1 MHNNRNTIIGKRFSV
16 SLTLFFVILAAL
28 MMTSGLTTTT
38 VKVNAAMT
46 TLPTCIDP
54 TGQSLPCMM
63 VISTLPPPANAV
75 QCQESSGQILSCSYA
90 TQNLSNGQQVVVI
103 TVYVPASFIFSSPT
117 VIKVVVHET
126 TIKTGGGTGGGKPLP
141 HKLLVAIGIAKDP
154 IVRGNVQTISVTV
167 SNSKSSSKKIPGA
180 EVSGEVDYASHKTTK
195 MFSSITDSTG
205 QMSPPYSWQI
215 GGNSDNGTFIVK
227 VKASKTGYIEG
238 FTTKT
243 FRVICKFATECGH
256 LINQS
261 NSTIPNNMTN
271 T

>member
-1 MHNNRNTIIGKRFSV
+1 
-16 SLTLFFVILAAL
+16 
-28 MMTSGLTTTT
+28 
-38 VKVNAAMT
+38 
-46 TLPTCIDP
+46 
-54 TGQSLPCMM
+54 MM
-63 VISTLPPPANAV
+63 VISTLSAPANAV

-167 SNSKSSSKKIPGA
+167 SDSKSSSKKIPGA

-195 MFSSITDSTG
+195 TFSSITDSTG

-227 VKASKTGYIEG
+227 VKASKTGYIED

-271 T
+271 TTSGPKTNLTVATSDGKGTGPSCTNNCTAGTSPPVDCAKNPTDPSCTQALTPSTTAPTTI